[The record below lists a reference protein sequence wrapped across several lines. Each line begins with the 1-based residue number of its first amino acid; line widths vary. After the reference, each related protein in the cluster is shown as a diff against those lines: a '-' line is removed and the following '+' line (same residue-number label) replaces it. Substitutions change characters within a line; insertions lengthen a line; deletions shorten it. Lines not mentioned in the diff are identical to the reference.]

1 MCAED
6 NFATL
11 TNLRPVKDSEGKP
24 IMSSGNFAVV
34 FKMQDITD
42 KKLYAIKCFIK
53 EQAGR
58 SQAYKTIS
66 ENLSKVSS
74 EHIVNFQYFEKELYV
89 ALAGGEEIEVPV
101 VKLDWIDGQP
111 LDKYIEQNIDD
122 PFKLKYLAYQFIHF
136 SIWLL
141 SRNFAHG
148 DLKPDNILV
157 KKDCTIVMIDYDGM
171 FVPDFDS
178 NIANEIGSPNYQ
190 HPLRSSDIFSKE
202 IDDFSLLVILIE
214 ILYSNTYKELN
225 SPIFSQ
231 QDYNYFT
238 ESTKIKNIFPSVNIA
253 LNTTIT
259 ELVNSLVSGQINISI
274 DIFHKLEL
282 LISNDYY
289 ISSDLEPLRLRK
301 IKNEKGR
308 IIWDFLTIG
317 HRGKEENYPV
327 LPSTDAKGYDYE
339 HDGYPCVKK
348 DGCLLI
354 VSDSDGGT
362 YLGESWED
370 YWDSIV
376 VPDDI
381 VTIADEAFHS
391 CDNIEFVVLPNS
403 IKSIGNNVFRGCGRL
418 QYIVLPTKIE
428 RIGNNVLSLWQKDYI
443 ESNVCKD
450 ILLLERF
457 DKDIVIP
464 TTDINGCKR
473 VLKYLRLKDI
483 PQEYLNLLDI
493 YNDCCI
499 NFKNFLV
506 PNGCKEYYQKLM
518 PRYSDYIMEFSEFVN
533 SDDVNVNPLTLC
545 IADKIGA
552 ERSKII
558 KYTGEEENIIISSGV
573 KTICSYA
580 FAQNSKLKKVII
592 PESVKYIGDNVFD
605 GCKNLESIV
614 LPNTMK
620 SIPKGFLSGCESLRE
635 LVLPSTIEYIE
646 DYAFEY
652 CKCLKNIYI
661 PLGVTKIGTDVF
673 SHCESLNSI
682 ILPSTVTEIGNSTF
696 SGCKALVNVT
706 LPGKMTKIG
715 GELFRDCCSLVAIEI
730 PYGITSIPTYCFY
743 GCKSLRYI
751 SLPNTIELISN
762 DAFKGCSELN
772 SIVLPS
778 SLKSISSGA
787 FSESGLTKIRIPE
800 NVEKIEHS
808 AFKQCRKLHSVEI
821 PSKTKLRKIEKSLFE
836 ECESLVELSIP
847 DSIEEIQGWA
857 FSGCK
862 HLKQITL
869 PSHINKIDDGLFSDC
884 INLEYVHHINNIVSI
899 GQSAFFRCR
908 NLKQLI
914 LPIQLKE
921 IGHNSL
927 CGINIK
933 YLEIESPHFEKD
945 NVAIYSKGKKSLIE
959 VLVTSPNLTIPDS
972 IEEIREWASNGFR
985 SSWTIPDSVE
995 EIREWAF
1002 NGCRFSKLTIPNSV
1016 KKIENNAFVS
1026 TIIERLEIHSMIE
1039 VSSYSFCQEIKEIA
1053 VPKYLLNYYK
1063 KSVLAPNGR
1072 NIYDIDKKIICL
1084 E

>member
-34 FKMQDITD
+34 FKMQDITN

-53 EQAGR
+53 DQKGR
-58 SQAYKTIS
+58 SHAYKIIT
-66 ENLSKVSS
+66 EELSKETSTY
-74 EHIVNFQYFEKELYV
+74 ITNFQYLEDELFV
-89 ALAGGEEIEVPV
+89 ALNGGEEVEVPI
-101 VKLDWIDGQP
+101 VKMDWIDGVS
-111 LDKYIEQNIDD
+111 LDKYIEQHIDD
-122 PFKLKYLAYQFIHF
+122 SFSLTYLAYQFVGF
-136 SIWLL
+136 TNWLL
-141 SRNFAHG
+141 SRTFAHG

-157 KKDCTIVMIDYDGM
+157 DEDCKIVMIDYDGM
-171 FVPDFDS
+171 FMPSFNS
-178 NIANEIGSPNYQ
+178 NIVNEIGSSEYQ
-190 HPLRSSDIFSKE
+190 HPLRTSERFSKE

-214 ILYSNTYKELN
+214 ILYSNVLKELK
-225 SPIFSQ
+225 SPIFSK
-231 QDYNYFT
+231 QDYNNIT
-238 ESTKIKNIFPSVNIA
+238 ESFKIKQIFPTANATLNIA
-253 LNTTIT
+253 IT
-259 ELVNSLVSGQINISI
+259 ELINSLLGNNINISNQ
-274 DIFHKLEL
+274 IFLRL
-282 LISNDYY
+282 NSLISTAYY
-289 ISSDLEPLRLRK
+289 EASCNECRRLMDEYK
-301 IKNEKGR
+301 EDKKS
-308 IIWDFLTIG
+308 IWDFYNRG
-317 HRGKEENYPV
+317 YRGKEENYPI
-327 LPSTDAKGYDYE
+327 LPSIYVKGYDHE
-339 HDGYPCVKK
+339 HDGYPCNIK
-348 DGCLLI
+348 DGCLLQ
-354 VSDSDGGT
+354 VSDTDGGS
-362 YLGESWED
+362 YMGETWDED
-370 YWDSIV
+370 WDSII
-376 VPDDI
+376 VPDNI
-381 VTIADEAFHS
+381 ITISDEAFKG
-391 CDNIEFVVLPNS
+391 CYYIEYIVLPNS
-403 IKSIGNNVFRGCGRL
+403 VKSIGNKVFQNCGHL
-418 QYIVLPTKIE
+418 QYIVLPEKIE
-428 RIGNNVLSLWQKDYI
+428 RIGNHLLNLWPNDYI

-450 ILLLERF
+450 IQLLERF

-464 TTDINGCKR
+464 TTDAKGCKE
-473 VLKYLRLKDI
+473 VLKYLILKDI

-545 IADKIGA
+545 IAEKIGA
-552 ERSKII
+552 EHSKII
-558 KYTGEEENIIISSGV
+558 KYTGEEENIFISSGV

-580 FAQNSKLKKVII
+580 FAKNSKLKKVII
-592 PESVKYIGDNVFD
+592 PESMKYIGENVFD

-614 LPNTMK
+614 LPNTMT
-620 SIPKGFLSGCESLRE
+620 SIPKGFLHGCESLRE
-635 LVLPSTIEYIE
+635 LVLPSSIKYIE
-646 DYAFEY
+646 DYAFAY
-652 CKCLKNIYI
+652 CKCLKKIYI
-661 PLGVTKIGTDVF
+661 PQGVIKIGTNAF
-673 SHCESLNSI
+673 ERCESLNSI

-762 DAFKGCSELN
+762 NAFSHCSELN

-847 DSIEEIQGWA
+847 DSIEEIEGWV

-869 PSHINKIDDGLFSDC
+869 PSHINKIDNGLFSGC

-933 YLEIESPHFEKD
+933 YIEIESPHFEKD

-959 VLVTSPNLTIPDS
+959 VLVTSPDHTIPDS
-972 IEEIREWASNGFR
+972 IEEIKEWASNGFR

-1002 NGCRFSKLTIPNSV
+1002 NGCILSKLTIPNSV

-1026 TIIERLEIHSMIE
+1026 TIIKRLEIHSMIE
-1039 VSSYSFCQEIKEIA
+1039 VSIHSFCKEIKEIA
-1053 VPKYLLNYYK
+1053 VPKHLLNYYK
-1063 KSVLAPNGR
+1063 KSALAPNGR